1 MTGDTPQE
9 SGHTSGAESAEI
21 QNPDP
26 DDSPG
31 YDTAAGEEKTVVADS
46 GTASAWPPW
55 LGAAGPAGWFLSASG
70 EAAPPETPGTE
81 PARADAAQSAGPS
94 PADQPGRAGT
104 SERAGVFAPTGPSKL
119 TGVPERGE
127 PDPDGTG
134 QPSADGW
141 AEYSPAQDEA
151 VPAEWTGGDDAAAP
165 YAVADSGPDDGW
177 YEDPQ
182 PTSVH
187 QIPQRWSWQPEP
199 LAEPLAEPWQ
209 DAPRGAPPQAGDWD
223 EPGYEARQDARGY
236 EPQRAGTS
244 QQAWQDEPAG
254 EPRGPAFGQPRAYGP
269 PPREPRFVP
278 VVGPT
283 AALHGQAGGPGFV
296 VPPGAVSG
304 LYDPARRSG
313 WQLAAGVWDESG
325 VGWEPPVAEPLPGPG
340 WSEYG
345 GSGGQHGQS
354 LAADDYRQD
363 GEPPRGGP
371 GFAGAPAF
379 SAAPAFAGAANF
391 AGAPTF
397 ADAPAAAQPSAP
409 PPPGRRRDD
418 ESQDSLGEPDELYR
432 AWQGSVRQAARAPRA
447 PGALGPRMTAAAPRM
462 TAAGRRRAWQVVRV
476 GVPAAVLVTVGAVAL
491 MMLTGKTNEMLA
503 SRGSQSAPD
512 AGGSPAAFAGY
523 PGQHGMVMV
532 NSIAAAGGIR
542 LAVGAADGHPAIWR
556 RAADGSW
563 TLISASSSAVSQRPG
578 TDSLLG
584 VAHGPAGWIAVGATD
599 SQGSQQPVV
608 LTSADGATWQ
618 AVTSTAFTAP
628 GISVM
633 GVTAGRSGY
642 VVVGKQVSNGRTF
655 AAMWWSGDLRNW
667 TGGSNGGLDG
677 RLESS
682 AVYAVGATAT
692 GFVAAGT
699 HGGCHTIWT
708 SADGKNWSV
717 YDVPRPPGATDALL
731 QQVAVNGT
739 RVVTAG
745 YVVDKAGDAPVVVVS
760 ADGGKTWKQI
770 LLTAPGGVGAVSTLT
785 AAGNGFVAAGVTGP
799 AGAQHAVT
807 WSSPDGIT
815 WSAATPVSAGQI
827 TALSAVGAVVSGTA
841 QRGAE
846 PSVVTF
852 AAP

>member
-31 YDTAAGEEKTVVADS
+31 YGTAAGEEKTVVADS

-81 PARADAAQSAGPS
+81 PARADAAQSADPS

-119 TGVPERGE
+119 TGVPERDE
-127 PDPDGTG
+127 PDPDGPG
-134 QPSADGW
+134 QPSADGQ
-141 AEYSPAQDEA
+141 AEHSPAQDEA

-187 QIPQRWSWQPEP
+187 QIPQRRSWQPEP

-209 DAPRGAPPQAGDWD
+209 DAPRAAPPQAGDWY
-223 EPGYEARQDARGY
+223 EPGYEARQDERGY

-313 WQLAAGVWDESG
+313 WQLAAGVWDGSG
-325 VGWEPPVAEPLPGPG
+325 IGWEPPVAEPLPGPG

-345 GSGGQHGQS
+345 GSGGQHRQS
-354 LAADDYRQD
+354 LAADDYGQD

-397 ADAPAAAQPSAP
+397 ADAPAAAHPSAP
-409 PPPGRRRDD
+409 PLPGQRRDD

-432 AWQGSVRQAARAPRA
+432 AWQGSVRQASRA
-447 PGALGPRMTAAAPRM
+447 PGAPG
-462 TAAGRRRAWQVVRV
+462 AW
-476 GVPAAVLVTVGAVAL
+476 GA
-491 MMLTGKTNEMLA
+491 
-503 SRGSQSAPD
+503 
-512 AGGSPAAFAGY
+512 
-523 PGQHGMVMV
+523 
-532 NSIAAAGGIR
+532 
-542 LAVGAADGHPAIWR
+542 GAADDGGGAPPGVAGGPGGRAGRGPGDR
-556 RAADGSW
+556 RRGRADDADRQDQRDARQPRQPSPRSPRPMPG
-563 TLISASSSAVSQRPG
+563 AVPRRSPG
-578 TDSLLG
+578 T
-584 VAHGPAGWIAVGATD
+584 PA
-599 SQGSQQPVV
+599 
-608 LTSADGATWQ
+608 
-618 AVTSTAFTAP
+618 STA
-628 GISVM
+628 
-633 GVTAGRSGY
+633 R
-642 VVVGKQVSNGRTF
+642 
-655 AAMWWSGDLRNW
+655 
-667 TGGSNGGLDG
+667 
-677 RLESS
+677 
-682 AVYAVGATAT
+682 
-692 GFVAAGT
+692 
-699 HGGCHTIWT
+699 
-708 SADGKNWSV
+708 
-717 YDVPRPPGATDALL
+717 
-731 QQVAVNGT
+731 
-739 RVVTAG
+739 
-745 YVVDKAGDAPVVVVS
+745 
-760 ADGGKTWKQI
+760 
-770 LLTAPGGVGAVSTLT
+770 
-785 AAGNGFVAAGVTGP
+785 
-799 AGAQHAVT
+799 
-807 WSSPDGIT
+807 
-815 WSAATPVSAGQI
+815 
-827 TALSAVGAVVSGTA
+827 
-841 QRGAE
+841 
-846 PSVVTF
+846 
-852 AAP
+852 